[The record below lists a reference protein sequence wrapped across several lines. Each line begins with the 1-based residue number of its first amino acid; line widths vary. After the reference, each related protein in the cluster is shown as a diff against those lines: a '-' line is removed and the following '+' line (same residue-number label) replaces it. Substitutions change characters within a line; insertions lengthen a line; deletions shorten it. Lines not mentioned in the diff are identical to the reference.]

1 MMILT
6 NEELEDL
13 EDATIAKCQQ
23 RNKKID
29 KPKMKVDG
37 ASVKLLFRL
46 GIERAR
52 RQIDRSKRD
61 I

>member
-1 MMILT
+1 MLT

-13 EDATIAKCQQ
+13 EDETIARFQQ
-23 RNKKID
+23 RDKKID

-37 ASVKLLFRL
+37 ASVKLLFKL
-46 GIERAR
+46 GIARAR
-52 RQIDRSKRD
+52 RELDRSKRD